1 MLKYLTVYMVVA
13 VTMLV
18 IDMVWLRGI
27 ATSWYEEGLGHLL
40 APKPDLLAAGIF
52 YLMYPLGLVIFG
64 VLSNED
70 STPLRA
76 VGMGALFGF
85 FAYATYDLSNLAT
98 LRDWPLKLS
107 LLDMA
112 WGTLASGLSVGAGKL
127 CLDVLRR

>member
-1 MLKYLTVYMVVA
+1 MLKYLAVYVVVA

-27 ATSWYEEGLGHLL
+27 ATAWYEEGLGHLM

-52 YLMYPLGLVIFG
+52 YLLYPLGLVIFG
-64 VLSNED
+64 VVPNED
-70 STPLRA
+70 FTLLRA

-98 LRDWPLKLS
+98 LRDWPVNVS
-107 LLDMA
+107 LMDMV
-112 WGTLASGLSVGAGKL
+112 WGSLASGLSVGAGRL
-127 CLDVLRR
+127 CLDALRR

>member
-1 MLKYLTVYMVVA
+1 MLKYLAVYIVVA
-13 VTMLV
+13 VTILV

-27 ATSWYEEGLGHLL
+27 ATSWYQEGLGHLM

-52 YLMYPLGLVIFG
+52 YLLYPLGLVIFG
-64 VLSNED
+64 VVPNED
-70 STPLRA
+70 STLLKA

-98 LRDWPLKLS
+98 LRDWPLNVS
-107 LLDMA
+107 LMDMG

-127 CLDVLRR
+127 CLDALRG